1 MSSSTAQTPV
11 KLEVFIDFICPWCYL
26 AHGVVEKLQQ
36 KHSLDITWSP
46 FPLHPDTPQEGMLL
60 SDLFRGA
67 NIAAMHQR
75 LYALMDELGL
85 EHKERER
92 LFNTRKAQELALWAA
107 TQPDGDKLIGLL
119 FRAYFVDNRNLADAA
134 VLLDIVTQAGLDQD
148 EARRVLDDKVLA
160 AEVDAAWQ
168 RARSFQINGV
178 PAFIGGGYQVSGFQ
192 PLAEMERFLDFIKT
206 KV

>member
-1 MSSSTAQTPV
+1 MSSPTTQAPV

-36 KHSLDITWSP
+36 KHALDITWSP

-60 SDLFRGA
+60 SELFRGA
-67 NIAAMHQR
+67 NIDAMHQR

-85 EHKERER
+85 EHKDRER

-119 FRAYFVDNRNLADAA
+119 FRAYFVDNRNLSDEA
-134 VLLDIVTQAGLDQD
+134 VLLDIVTQAGLNP
-148 EARRVLDDKVLA
+148 EAARLVLA
-160 AEVDAAWQ
+160 DKTFAPEVDKAWQ
-168 RARSFQINGV
+168 RARSSQINGV

-192 PLAEMERFLDFIKT
+192 PLAEMERFLAFIKT